1 LSMKR
6 RLASSLAFKFVAVA
20 SLTVGL
26 VTTVRAAVQ
35 QWMDYFQPT
44 PIIGSLSSTCWG
56 AAQVGPRDQ
65 SNGLEDKAMKSY
77 NYWDG
82 GIIKD
87 EQTGIYHMFA
97 SRWSQSFGHNGWM
110 SDSHCVHA
118 TSTNLYGAY
127 TDKGQCFTD
136 NGGMCHNVNA
146 LKLRDG
152 DTSGKKFAITCSGS
166 VAGSGRVYG
175 ADSLDGPWTYL
186 GDLKLD
192 LNGHTGRYSSG
203 DNFRTILR
211 PDGQYECINGL
222 IGLADNVLGTYKAQM
237 SGKFTDTV
245 PGHIDPSCQNNME
258 DPYLFYSG
266 SQYHVFYNCWSA
278 KKAYFYS
285 STDGINWKAEDGYG
299 YDPTS
304 NMVRY
309 TDGTINHWELLER
322 PSVYLEGGHAVA
334 MTFAAINVPKDQD
347 TANSGNGSKVIV
359 VPVDGL
365 SYDSGGPPG
374 SVAPTG
380 GAGGG
385 LDAGFGS
392 GGKGGS
398 GGTTSSGSST
408 GGTIGTGGAT
418 SIATGGNA
426 GTAGRGEGG
435 ASAASSAAGGANGSG
450 GKGGSGGTTSSGGST
465 GGTIG
470 TGGDT
475 SIATG
480 GNAGTAG
487 GGEGGSSAASSAAG
501 GANGTGGRSAT
512 GDSAGGARSS
522 GGSSAHSDGGSV
534 AVAGGAVGSLG
545 GGAGHGG
552 AAGSSGKSSGC
563 SCTVGAG
570 RTETSRGPGA
580 CLLLLGIG
588 ALGWADRQRRRRRRD
603 WRSQNGVVQSLR
615 GGARCGARVNPSH
628 RVWPRKRQALGTIG
642 ESECHGSWSVK
653 MMMLLGRNR

>member
-1 LSMKR
+1 MKR
-6 RLASSLAFKFVAVA
+6 HSIVSLVFGAVAVA
-20 SLTVGL
+20 ALIAGFAS
-26 VTTVRAAVQ
+26 TVRAAVQ

-65 SNGLEDKAMKSY
+65 SNGLEDKTMKSY

-87 EQTGIYHMFA
+87 EQTGTYHMFA

-118 TSTNLYGAY
+118 TSTYLYGPY

-136 NGGMCHNVNA
+136 NGGMCHNVNP
-146 LKLRDG
+146 LKLKAG

-175 ADSLDGPWTYL
+175 ADSLDGPWAYL

-192 LNGHTGRYSSG
+192 LNGHTGGYSSG

-211 PDGQYECINGL
+211 PDGQGYECINGL
-222 IGLADNVLGTYKAQM
+222 IGLADNVLGPYKAQM

-245 PGHIDPSCQNNME
+245 PGHIDPSCVNNME

-266 SQYHVFYNCWSA
+266 NQYHVFYNCWSA

-309 TDGTINHWELLER
+309 TDGTINHWALLER
-322 PSVYLEGGHAVA
+322 PSVYTENGHAVA
-334 MTFAAINVPKDQD
+334 MTFAAINVPKEQD

-374 SVAPTG
+374 SVVGSG
-380 GAGGG
+380 GADGG
-385 LDAGFGS
+385 LDVGSGS
-392 GGKGGS
+392 GGRGGNGGS
-398 GGTTSSGSST
+398 GGTASSGSST
-408 GGTIGTGGAT
+408 GGASGTGGAT

-426 GTAGRGEGG
+426 GTFGRGEGG
-435 ASAASSAAGGANGSG
+435 ATAASSPGGGASG
-450 GKGGSGGTTSSGGST
+450 TGGTTSSGTST
-465 GGTIG
+465 GGATG
-470 TGGDT
+470 TGGAT

-480 GNAGTAG
+480 GNAGTSG
-487 GGEGGSSAASSAAG
+487 RGEGGSSAPP
-501 GANGTGGRSAT
+501 SAT
-512 GDSAGGARSS
+512 GGARAS
-522 GGSSAHSDGGSV
+522 GGSSGHSDGGSGA
-534 AVAGGAVGSLG
+534 AV
-545 GGAGHGG
+545 GG
-552 AAGSSGKSSGC
+552 AAGSFGGSAGHGGTAGTTDKSSGC

-570 RTETSRGPGA
+570 RTAGHNA
-580 CLLLLGIG
+580 VFLLLGLC
-588 ALGWADRQRRRRRRD
+588 ALVWADRQRRRR
-603 WRSQNGVVQSLR
+603 
-615 GGARCGARVNPSH
+615 P
-628 RVWPRKRQALGTIG
+628 
-642 ESECHGSWSVK
+642 
-653 MMMLLGRNR
+653 

>member
-1 LSMKR
+1 MVL
-6 RLASSLAFKFVAVA
+6 AVA

-26 VTTVRAAVQ
+26 TSAVRAAVQ

-56 AAQVGPRDQ
+56 AAQVGKRDQ
-65 SNGLEDKAMKSY
+65 SNGLEDMTMKSY

-87 EQTGIYHMFA
+87 EQTGTYHMFA
-97 SRWSQSFGHNGWM
+97 SRWKESAGHNGWM

-118 TSTNLYGAY
+118 TSTNLYGSY

-136 NGGMCHNVNA
+136 NGGMCHNVNP

-152 DTSGKKFAITCSGS
+152 DTSGKKYAITCSGS

-192 LNGHTGRYSSG
+192 LNGHSGRYSSG

-211 PDGQYECINGL
+211 PDGKYECINGL
-222 IGLADNVLGTYKAQM
+222 IGLADNVLGPYKAQM

-245 PGHIDPSCQNNME
+245 PGHIDSSCRNNME
-258 DPYLFYSG
+258 DPFIFYSG
-266 SQYHVFYNCWSA
+266 SQYHVMYNCWSA
-278 KKAYFYS
+278 SKAFFYS
-285 STDGINWKAEDGYG
+285 STDGINWKAEDGYA

-309 TDGTINHWELLER
+309 TDGTVNHWALLER
-322 PSVYLEGGHAVA
+322 PSVYLENGHAVA
-334 MTFAAINVPKDQD
+334 MTFAAINVPKDKC
-347 TANSGNGSKVIV
+347 TAGSGNGSKVIV

-365 SYDSGGPPG
+365 SYDSGGPPNSVVG
-374 SVAPTG
+374 SG

-385 LDAGFGS
+385 LDAGSDS

-398 GGTTSSGSST
+398 GGTTSSSST
-408 GGTIGTGGAT
+408 GGTTGTGGVAGIATGGKGDSGGATSSGSSAGGSIGTGGAT

-435 ASAASSAAGGANGSG
+435 ASAGSSAAGGV
-450 GKGGSGGTTSSGGST
+450 
-465 GGTIG
+465 
-470 TGGDT
+470 
-475 SIATG
+475 
-480 GNAGTAG
+480 
-487 GGEGGSSAASSAAG
+487 
-501 GANGTGGRSAT
+501 NGTGGRSGT
-512 GDSAGGARSS
+512 GGSAGGAPSS
-522 GGSSAHSDGGSV
+522 GGSSAHGDGGSS
-534 AVAGGAVGSLG
+534 AMA
-545 GGAGHGG
+545 GG
-552 AAGSSGKSSGC
+552 AAGSFGGNAGHAGLAAANDESSGC

-570 RTETSRGPGA
+570 RTQRSRGQGA
-580 CLLLLGIG
+580 VLLLLGLF
-588 ALGWADRQRRRRRRD
+588 ALGWAARQRR
-603 WRSQNGVVQSLR
+603 W
-615 GGARCGARVNPSH
+615 
-628 RVWPRKRQALGTIG
+628 
-642 ESECHGSWSVK
+642 
-653 MMMLLGRNR
+653 